1 MLGDFPKLGHQKPST
16 MAPSY
21 RVADRARG
29 ARPPSR
35 MSSRTWFP
43 ALRRGRLPLCA
54 PHWTRAPRPRAQAE
68 LGLSP
73 TRPTL
78 GARRSVPTLQTSTGR
93 LGPKAVTVPWV
104 GGDFSHCALESLRFV
119 QMKNKIRAKGEN
131 AILKIENKRKQKNL
145 IMYRVGDKTP
155 GREVL
160 FPET

>member
-29 ARPPSR
+29 ARPQSR

-54 PHWTRAPRPRAQAE
+54 PHWTWAPRPRAQAE

-78 GARRSVPTLQTSTGR
+78 GAHTADEHREAGTEVSDSP
-93 LGPKAVTVPWV
+93 LG
-104 GGDFSHCALESLRFV
+104 GGGLLPLRPGVIALCTNE
-119 QMKNKIRAKGEN
+119 E
-131 AILKIENKRKQKNL
+131 
-145 IMYRVGDKTP
+145 
-155 GREVL
+155 
-160 FPET
+160 